1 MLCHALGGPPYSF
14 TVHGP
19 EEFDKA
25 TAIALEEKI
34 KRAAFVVA
42 ISSFGKSQLYR
53 WCDRNQW
60 SKIHEIHCGV
70 DDLFLKQPHIPV
82 PDQPRLVCIGR
93 LCEQKGHLLLVEAA
107 GRLGAEGLTFR
118 LVLVGDGPLRT
129 QIQAMIAQ
137 LGLQDHIEITGWASN
152 SEVQQHIL
160 ASRAMVLPSFAEGLP
175 VVVMEALALSRPVIS
190 TYVAGIPELV
200 EPDTCGWLVPPG
212 SVEALTA
219 AMRAA
224 LQLPV
229 EKLEQMGRAGAERV
243 AQRHDAAL
251 EASKL
256 AVLFSSDIEKLQ
268 NQAINAPQSASIPTS
283 TPLRVTDA

>member
-1 MLCHALGGPPYSF
+1 
-14 TVHGP
+14 
-19 EEFDKA
+19 
-25 TAIALEEKI
+25 
-34 KRAAFVVA
+34 
-42 ISSFGKSQLYR
+42 
-53 WCDRNQW
+53 
-60 SKIHEIHCGV
+60 
-70 DDLFLKQPHIPV
+70 
-82 PDQPRLVCIGR
+82 
-93 LCEQKGHLLLVEAA
+93 
-107 GRLGAEGLTFR
+107 
-118 LVLVGDGPLRT
+118 
-129 QIQAMIAQ
+129 MIAQ